1 MQYKELKKAFITND
15 LRPRVS
21 GQYYD
26 PNPPECYLEVLSNIN
41 AENITRLDTRKRREI
56 ILRLLK
62 SKFFP
67 EDIEYKLLLK
77 DIFYKLLKQL
87 S

>member
-1 MQYKELKKAFITND
+1 MQYKKLKKTFITND
-15 LRPRVS
+15 LRPKVS

-26 PNPPECYLEVLSNIN
+26 PTPPEYYTEVLNDIN
-41 AENITRLDTRKRREI
+41 MENITTLDTRKRREI
-56 ILRLLK
+56 IIRLLRA
-62 SKFFP
+62 KFLP

-87 S
+87 P